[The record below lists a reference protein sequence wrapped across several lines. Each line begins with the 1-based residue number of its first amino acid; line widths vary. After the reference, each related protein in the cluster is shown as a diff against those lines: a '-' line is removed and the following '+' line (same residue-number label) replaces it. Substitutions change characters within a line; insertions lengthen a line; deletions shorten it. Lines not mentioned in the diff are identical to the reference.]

1 VVTLRARVTGGV
13 TAIGDRSVP
22 GETRLL
28 APFPNPLSR
37 VSTLR
42 FDLARATRVRL
53 EVFDLDG
60 RRVATVADRGYD
72 PGRYHLD
79 WNGRGASGRM
89 LGTGLYFLR
98 LSGPG
103 LKAQSVRLAIVR

>member
-1 VVTLRARVTGGV
+1 VTGV
-13 TAIGDRSVP
+13 GDRFVP

-37 VSTLR
+37 TSTLR
-42 FDLARATRVRL
+42 FDLARATHVRL

-60 RRVATVADRGYD
+60 RRVATVADRAYE
-72 PGRYHLD
+72 PGRYSLD
-79 WNGRGASGRM
+79 WNGRSASGRR
-89 LGTGLYFLR
+89 LGAGLYFVR

-103 LKAQSVRLAIVR
+103 LKAQSARLAIVR